1 MCGPSRRASEQPG
14 DQFPRVGGSTPSATW
29 CPGTPAA
36 RRGELVDA
44 LSDTNRDSNV
54 VRNSPFRETS
64 EDSRTSRATI
74 LLVEDDA
81 AIAFML
87 TDVLESTGYLV
98 REAAT
103 GSAARAL
110 VEQLRPDLIIL
121 DLVLPDEDGLVLC
134 SVLKTIANVPILICS
149 GTQRRRDAFL
159 SLKLGADDF
168 IAKPFDVYDLLA
180 RVEVLLRRAQQ
191 HHAGEPLAS
200 RGPIRIGDLLID
212 HSLHQVTLDGN
223 LLQLT
228 PTEYR
233 LLTVL
238 AARPDQVVPRDA
250 LAKLVWGDPD
260 TGTSRTIDVHIGR
273 LRVKLSQSGRLA
285 PQIISVRGFGYKIV
299 NSVRNSSGDSVRAGS
314 EGPARSLADGLIG

>member
-1 MCGPSRRASEQPG
+1 VSRNAPFG
-14 DQFPRVGGSTPSATW
+14 DPNG
-29 CPGTPAA
+29 
-36 RRGELVDA
+36 
-44 LSDTNRDSNV
+44 
-54 VRNSPFRETS
+54 NSSSSSSSSHPTG
-64 EDSRTSRATI
+64 AII

-81 AIAFML
+81 AAAYML
-87 TDVLESTGYLV
+87 TDVLASAGYRV
-98 REAAT
+98 RDAAT
-103 GSAARAL
+103 GAAARTL
-110 VEQLRPDLIIL
+110 VEQLEPDLIIL

-134 SVLKTIANVPILICS
+134 SVLKNMADVPILICS

-180 RVEVLLRRAQQ
+180 RVEVLLRRASQR
-191 HHAGEPLAS
+191 HSGELSVAP
-200 RGPIRIGDLLID
+200 GPIRIGELLID
-212 HSLHQVTLDGN
+212 HALHQVTLAN
-223 LLQLT
+223 AVLQLT

-273 LRVKLSQSGRLA
+273 LRVKLSQGGPTA

-299 NSVRNSSGDSVRAGS
+299 RGVGGPGATSS
-314 EGPARSLADGLIG
+314 EGAYRTQLADGFIS

>member
-1 MCGPSRRASEQPG
+1 
-14 DQFPRVGGSTPSATW
+14 
-29 CPGTPAA
+29 
-36 RRGELVDA
+36 
-44 LSDTNRDSNV
+44 V
-54 VRNSPFRETS
+54 VRNSPFGDPNGNASSLTHP
-64 EDSRTSRATI
+64 AGALI

-81 AIAFML
+81 AIAYML
-87 TDVLESTGYLV
+87 TDVLESTGYRV

-103 GSAARAL
+103 GAAARTL
-110 VEQLRPDLIIL
+110 VEQLQPDLIIL

-134 SVLKTIANVPILICS
+134 SVLKNMADVPILICS

-180 RVEVLLRRAQQ
+180 RVEVLLRRAAQ
-191 HHAGEPLAS
+191 HQTAELS
-200 RGPIRIGDLLID
+200 VTRGPIRIGELLID
-212 HSLHQVTLDGN
+212 HSLHQVTLADVV
-223 LLQLT
+223 LQLT

-273 LRVKLSQSGRLA
+273 LRVKLSQAGRIA
-285 PQIISVRGFGYKIV
+285 PQIVSVRGFGYKIIRGAQTSTEV
-299 NSVRNSSGDSVRAGS
+299 AYRTSI
-314 EGPARSLADGLIG
+314 ADGLLS

>member
-1 MCGPSRRASEQPG
+1 MVAELSACASRDIAPWPGFAFASGKANVQTGGNRPVGRSSGYGHDLTSDGQHSRAS
-14 DQFPRVGGSTPSATW
+14 
-29 CPGTPAA
+29 
-36 RRGELVDA
+36 
-44 LSDTNRDSNV
+44 
-54 VRNSPFRETS
+54 
-64 EDSRTSRATI
+64 I

-87 TDVLESTGYLV
+87 TDVLESTSYSVTVAG
-98 REAAT
+98 T
-103 GSAARAL
+103 GAAARAQ
-110 VEQLRPDLIIL
+110 VEQHTPDLIIL

-134 SVLKTIANVPILICS
+134 SVLKNMASVPILICS

-180 RVEVLLRRAQQ
+180 RVEVLLRRAAQ
-191 HHAGEPLAS
+191 HHSSEPLAQ
-200 RGPIRIGDLLID
+200 RGPIRIGDLQID
-212 HSLHQVTLDGN
+212 HGLHQVTLGEN
-223 LLQLT
+223 VLQLT

-238 AARPDQVVPRDA
+238 VARPDQVVPRDA

-273 LRVKLSQSGRLA
+273 LRVKLAQAGRTA

-299 NSVRNSSGDSVRAGS
+299 SSTPGPPSHVPGGS
-314 EGPARSLADGLIG
+314 NHFTVASQESGFL

>member
-1 MCGPSRRASEQPG
+1 
-14 DQFPRVGGSTPSATW
+14 
-29 CPGTPAA
+29 
-36 RRGELVDA
+36 
-44 LSDTNRDSNV
+44 
-54 VRNSPFRETS
+54 
-64 EDSRTSRATI
+64 
-74 LLVEDDA
+74 
-81 AIAFML
+81 ML
-87 TDVLESTGYLV
+87 TDVLESTGYQV
-98 REAAT
+98 RQAST
-103 GSAARAL
+103 GAAARSQ
-110 VEQLRPDLIIL
+110 VEQHKPDLIIL

-134 SVLKTIANVPILICS
+134 SVLKSTTGVPILICS

-180 RVEVLLRRAQQ
+180 RVEVLLRRAAQR
-191 HHAGEPLAS
+191 HAGEIGPP

-212 HSLHQVTLDGN
+212 HALHQVTLGDN
-223 LLQLT
+223 ILQLT

-273 LRVKLSQSGRLA
+273 LRVKLSQAGRTS

-299 NSVRNSSGDSVRAGS
+299 SSGGATGPPGS
-314 EGPARSLADGLIG
+314 LDEEEDTATTHLSIAEGLLN

>member
-1 MCGPSRRASEQPG
+1 MARNAPFNHDPST
-14 DQFPRVGGSTPSATW
+14 D
-29 CPGTPAA
+29 PAPT
-36 RRGELVDA
+36 R
-44 LSDTNRDSNV
+44 S
-54 VRNSPFRETS
+54 
-64 EDSRTSRATI
+64 TI

-81 AIAFML
+81 AIAYML
-87 TDVLESTGYLV
+87 TDVLESTGYQV
-98 REAAT
+98 RVAAT
-103 GSAARAL
+103 GASARTQ
-110 VEQLRPDLIIL
+110 VDQHKPDLIIL

-134 SVLKTIANVPILICS
+134 SVLKNMANVPILICS

-180 RVEVLLRRAQQ
+180 RVEVLLRRAAQ
-191 HHAGEPLAS
+191 HHPSEVATQRS
-200 RGPIRIGDLLID
+200 PIRIGALLID
-212 HSLHQVTLDGN
+212 HATHQVTLGDN
-223 LLQLT
+223 MLQLT

-273 LRVKLSQSGRLA
+273 LRVKLSQAGRSA

-299 NSVRNSSGDSVRAGS
+299 GSSAPGPPLASTDHTSDHISV
-314 EGPARSLADGLIG
+314 ADGLIG

>member
-1 MCGPSRRASEQPG
+1 VGRSSVFNDLSPDSTASRPS
-14 DQFPRVGGSTPSATW
+14 
-29 CPGTPAA
+29 
-36 RRGELVDA
+36 
-44 LSDTNRDSNV
+44 
-54 VRNSPFRETS
+54 
-64 EDSRTSRATI
+64 I

-81 AIAFML
+81 ALAFTM
-87 TDVLESTGYLV
+87 TDVLDSSGYAVLLAGTG
-98 REAAT
+98 A
-103 GSAARAL
+103 AARSQ
-110 VEQLRPDLIIL
+110 VEQHRPDLIIL

-134 SVLKTIANVPILICS
+134 SVLKGLASVPILVCS
-149 GTQRRRDAFL
+149 ATQRRRDAFL

-180 RVEVLLRRAQQ
+180 RVEVLLRRAAQR
-191 HHAGEPLAS
+191 HATEPAS
-200 RGPIRIGDLLID
+200 QRGPIRIGELQID
-212 HSLHQVTLDGN
+212 HATHQVTLGEN

-273 LRVKLSQSGRLA
+273 LRVKLSQAGRTA
-285 PQIISVRGFGYKIV
+285 PQIVSVRGFGYKIV
-299 NSVRNSSGDSVRAGS
+299 SSVRDRPSIDPAPDPPSVGT
-314 EGPARSLADGLIG
+314 ELDDDHVPMIDGLIK